1 MCAEPQDFDPQ
12 IMNKVRLPMVVIDWW
27 LQPLNADIIHE
38 NSEFGGY
45 LATKALIERIQHS
58 DLNLENIQLMPE
70 LVIRASF

>member
-1 MCAEPQDFDPQ
+1 MCAESQDFDPQ

-45 LATKALIERIQHS
+45 LATKALIE
-58 DLNLENIQLMPE
+58 
-70 LVIRASF
+70 AGY